1 MHGRWVGV
9 GSGGRGLAC
18 VVIVACRLASGGTVG
33 GSFVCVCWWW
43 WLCVRLAWVSVCVWR
58 GGGRAGLA
66 RTLNEP
72 PAGWGGVL
80 TSFSGESPG
89 GGGGTYKRTCAPAGN
104 RGVDLQDRAN
114 MVNPRY
120 KRSSVLPRWKKGGV
134 LSDCNNGIL
143 SFRRKM
149 GGGSLAKGGSL
160 ATPTARM
167 L

>member
-1 MHGRWVGV
+1 MNFWGSDSHPLLLPPRAGGIYCMGVWWWVGV

-89 GGGGTYKRTCAPAGN
+89 AGGVLTSGPATGGWTYKI
-104 RGVDLQDRAN
+104 RAD
-114 MVNPRY
+114 MVNPICD
-120 KRSSVLPRWKKGGV
+120 RSALLPRLKKGG
-134 LSDCNNGIL
+134 G
-143 SFRRKM
+143 
-149 GGGSLAKGGSL
+149 
-160 ATPTARM
+160 P
-167 L
+167 